1 MDLSQLTPDQ
11 LRSLKTQLEALPAG
25 IDGTGRSPFRPR
37 QLHDLRLLPTKD
49 DPRPTFFWSAESP
62 RDGVDVSR
70 TTPYPALM
78 WHRESGEE
86 ITVFS
91 AEDEANHAH
100 AYTTKAPQIVAK
112 APMDELSDLL
122 AQLPEADRAL
132 VLEAQR
138 QERMQSLKAKLAAL
152 TPEQLEALLGRAE
165 KPAAKKKAG

>member
-11 LRSLKTQLEALPAG
+11 LRSLKAQLDGLPAST
-25 IDGTGRSPFRPR
+25 DGSGRSPFRPR

-62 RDGVDVSR
+62 RDGVDLSK

-91 AEDEANHAH
+91 AQDEADHAS
-100 AYTTKAPQIVAK
+100 AYTTHAPQTVLR

-122 AQLPEADRAL
+122 GQLPEADRAL
-132 VLEAQR
+132 VMEAQR
-138 QERMQSLKAKLAAL
+138 QERMQKLKAQLAAL
-152 TPEQLEALLGRAE
+152 SPEQLEGLLARAE
-165 KPAAKKKAG
+165 PAKKKKAG